1 MTRAPERPS
10 TRLSGFTFPEI
21 VVALAIIAIL
31 TAVIVPG
38 LALRMRSAQA
48 ASIIQDMRTLNSA
61 IAQYRENVG
70 RYPGNLNELASSTVP
85 QLDLCGNTLPAS
97 LSSLWRGPYVAQDIS
112 NGFVSGDALI
122 LLPLTRNPAT
132 TAPNST
138 VLDGVMKIDITRVD
152 SLSAEAIEAA
162 FDGYSASVTRYSRG
176 TIQWVGVAGAG
187 GLGKVGA
194 LVYVLPVRGC

>member
-1 MTRAPERPS
+1 MTRRAEIRS
-10 TRLSGFTFPEI
+10 TGTLGFTFPEI

-31 TAVIVPG
+31 TAVVLPG
-38 LALRMRSAQA
+38 VALRMRSAQA

-61 IAQYRENVG
+61 IGQYRDNVG
-70 RYPGNLNELASSTVP
+70 RYPGNLNQLASSTVP
-85 QLDLCGNTLPAS
+85 QIDLCGNTLPAT
-97 LSSLWRGPYVAQDIS
+97 LSALWRGPYIAQDIG

-122 LLPLTRNPAT
+122 LLPITRDPAT

-162 FDGYSASVTRYSRG
+162 FDGYSASVTRYTRG

-194 LVYVLPVRGC
+194 LVYVIPVRGC